1 MKKQTRVFCYF
12 GRSPDTDVAVLA
24 LMLCTQ
30 YPTLFFQTGTKQR
43 TRVIPLY
50 IVSSKLGNDVCSA
63 LVGLHAFTGCDPTS
77 AFVGKGKK
85 TAFDLVTRQPRFA
98 ATMAQLGQ

>member
-1 MKKQTRVFCYF
+1 MYTVSY
-12 GRSPDTDVAVLA
+12 
-24 LMLCTQ
+24 
-30 YPTLFFQTGTKQR
+30 YEFFRTGTKQR
-43 TRVIPLY
+43 TRVIPLH